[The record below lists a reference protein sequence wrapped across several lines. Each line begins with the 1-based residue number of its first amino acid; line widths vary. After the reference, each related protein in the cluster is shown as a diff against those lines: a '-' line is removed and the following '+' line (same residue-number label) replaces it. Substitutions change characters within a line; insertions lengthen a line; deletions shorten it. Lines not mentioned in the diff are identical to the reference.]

1 MQKIE
6 GPEPRR
12 LTLHRET
19 LRNLVAGSVLMEEVI
34 TSCGVPCCNDIKQL
48 GDTVQ

>member
-19 LRNLVAGSVLMEEVI
+19 LRNLVAGSVLIDDRI
-34 TSCGVPCCNDIKQL
+34 TSCIIPCCQDTQAND
-48 GDTVQ
+48 TM